1 MVLKFD
7 FLPQLLKPPV
17 GADDHRRAEDPS
29 KLFTIPLLF
38 TPEAHGVDNSAIHIG
53 EEGKV

>member
-1 MVLKFD
+1 MVLKLD
-7 FLPQLLKPPV
+7 FLPQLLKPTV
-17 GADDHRRAEDPS
+17 GVDDHRRAEDAG

-38 TPEAHGVDNSAIHIG
+38 TPESHLVDDGAIHIG

>member
-1 MVLKFD
+1 MVLKLD
-7 FLPQLLKPPV
+7 FLPQLLKPTV
-17 GADDHRRAEDPS
+17 GADDHRRAEDAG

-38 TPEAHGVDNSAIHIG
+38 TPESHLVDDGAIHIG